1 MIAILGDDFPFTL
14 VSQKIDL
21 PELQGEPEEVAKE
34 KCKLAADIVKGP
46 VMVEDTS
53 LCFNALGGLPGVY
66 IKVSYIHLVPILIVR
81 HIIIVVIVGSGFW
94 KRLVTK
100 DSTTCLLLMKIN
112 QLMHNVY
119 LPSLQVLMQSLQCL

>member
-1 MIAILGDDFPFTL
+1 VIAILGDDFPFTL

-21 PELQGEPEEVAKE
+21 PELQGEPEEVVKE

-66 IKVSYIHLVPILIVR
+66 IKVSYIHLVPILILR
-81 HIIIVVIVGSGFW
+81 HIVIVGSGFW

-112 QLMHNVY
+112 QLMLNVY
-119 LPSLQVLMQSLQCL
+119 LPSLQVLVQSLQCL